1 MCIGHLDADRKIGS
15 NIQKSRQRKPVVTD
29 KSSAPRVESTIS
41 CNNLLKSAQIVTRLM
56 PMGILLIA
64 LSLLLLPQPVRSDA
78 ISDLQQSSAAALEEL
93 APNAPPRQPE
103 IIYPKAGDTSVD
115 LMTGLLASAFVDD
128 DETDRHISTQWR
140 IETSDTDHVVMDI
153 TCRNHHLRD
162 LQIPQHVLDP
172 LTCYRLRVRYFDA
185 SNLPSS
191 WSEPVAFTTAVNLL
205 DTNNNGVPDSREIGS
220 FVDLNRDGTD
230 DADQSD
236 LIKSMRTHDD
246 RFQIGVRIENGATT
260 KRLAAVSSTNPLHLP
275 DPFYA
280 PEEMAYGLLG
290 YRIIVQYPGQ
300 EATVTFHLSEPIDP
314 TAPWLRYDSVMG
326 WEEISDAI
334 QADSDGVTVT
344 RQLIDGGLGDADG
357 AANGVIIDL
366 CGPLT
371 VNSASISDSD
381 SNVSGGT
388 EESTCFIQTV
398 FKADNRSWFRAK

>member
-1 MCIGHLDADRKIGS
+1 MYIGHPDADYEAGLNTENKRP
-15 NIQKSRQRKPVVTD
+15 RRPVVAD
-29 KSSAPRVESTIS
+29 QSSARQVESTII
-41 CNNLLKSAQIVTRLM
+41 CNNVLKSAQIATRLM

-64 LSLLLLPQPVRSDA
+64 LSLMLLLWPVRSDA
-78 ISDLQQSSAAALEEL
+78 NSELQQSSATALEEPT
-93 APNAPPRQPE
+93 PNAPPRQPE
-103 IIYPKAGDTSVD
+103 IIYPKAGDTTVD

-153 TCRNHHLRD
+153 TCSNHHLRD

-172 LTCYRLRVRYFDA
+172 LTGYRLQVRYFDA

-191 WSEPVAFTTAVNLL
+191 WSEPVAFTTAANLL
-205 DTNNNGVPDSREIGS
+205 DTNNNGVPDSQEIGS
-220 FVDLNRDGTD
+220 FVDLDRDGTD

-246 RFQIGVRIENGATT
+246 RFQIGVRIENDATT
-260 KRLAAVSSTNPLHLP
+260 KRLAAVSSADPLHLP
-275 DPFYA
+275 DPFYT

-290 YRIIVQYPGQ
+290 YRIIVQHPGQ
-300 EATVTFHLSEPIDP
+300 EATVTFFLSEPIDP
-314 TAPWLRYDSVMG
+314 TAPWVRYDSVMG

-334 QADSDGVTVT
+334 QADSDGVAVT
-344 RQLIDGGLGDADG
+344 RHLIDGGLGDADG
-357 AANGVIIDL
+357 VANGVIVDL

-371 VNSASISDSD
+371 VNSASISDSGG
-381 SNVSGGT
+381 NASGGT

-398 FKADNRSWFRAK
+398 LKDDNRSWFRAK